1 MALSDDINAL
11 PTTVAD
17 GNTGHTVHHQT
28 IHAALKNH
36 NGRFPTVDTTF
47 GTRVIINGQTVYGDT
62 GWYDVTSMLT
72 PAPTEGALRVRRIAG
87 WLLIDFNYLRYSAG
101 VSASLT
107 LPVGWRSVLNDG
119 GTLLSSAGSAVGRA
133 RLVFGGTLTIIYD
146 NSGLVSHTLRFP
158 AQPTAPWPTAAP
170 TA

>member
-1 MALSDDINAL
+1 MALADDINAL

-17 GNTGHTVHHQT
+17 GNSGHTGHHQT
-28 IHAALKNH
+28 IHAALKDH

-47 GTRVIINGQTVYGDT
+47 GTRVSINGNTVYGDT

-72 PAPTEGALRVRRIAG
+72 PAPTEGTLRVRRIAG
-87 WLLIDFNYLRYSAG
+87 WLLVDLNYLLYSAG

-107 LPVGWRSVLNDG
+107 LPVGWRSSLNDG
-119 GTLLSSAGSAVGRA
+119 GGLLNSAGSAVGRA
-133 RLVFGGTLTIIYD
+133 RLEHGGKLTLTTD
-146 NSGLVSHTLRFP
+146 NSHRISHTLRFP
-158 AQPTAPWPTAAP
+158 CQPTVPWPTAAP